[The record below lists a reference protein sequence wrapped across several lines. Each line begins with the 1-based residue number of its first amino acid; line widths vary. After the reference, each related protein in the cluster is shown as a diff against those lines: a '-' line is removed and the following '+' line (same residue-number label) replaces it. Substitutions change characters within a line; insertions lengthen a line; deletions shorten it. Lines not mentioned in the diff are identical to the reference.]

1 MHCREY
7 SERAVKA
14 EYHQTIR
21 AGVLLALAAL
31 IGTFVLSAA
40 EHHSAPYIEANQR
53 QALLDNLSMVVP
65 SDGFDNDILG
75 DVLELSD
82 PELLGMP
89 TATRIYRARQQGH
102 IRYIAFEII
111 APDGY
116 SGQIRLLMGVRA
128 DGATSGVRVLSHRE
142 TPGLGDAIE
151 ARRSN
156 WILGFDGKSLFNP
169 GANGWAV
176 RKDGGEFDQFTGAT
190 ITPRAVVK
198 AVHNGLLFVER
209 HRSELFADGET
220 TSKG

>member
-1 MHCREY
+1 
-7 SERAVKA
+7 VKA
-14 EYHQTIR
+14 EFHQTIR

-31 IGTFVLSAA
+31 IGTFILNAA

-65 SDGFDNDILG
+65 ADGFDNDILG
-75 DVLELSD
+75 DVLELGD
-82 PELLGMP
+82 PELLGMSTP
-89 TATRIYRARQQGH
+89 TRIYRARQQGN
-102 IRYIAFEII
+102 IRYIAFEIT

-116 SGQIRLLMGVRA
+116 SGQISLLMGVRA
-128 DGATSGVRVLSHRE
+128 DGAISGVRVLRHRE

-169 GANGWAV
+169 GSIGWAV
-176 RKDGGEFDQFTGAT
+176 KKDGGEFDQFTGAT

-209 HRSELFADGET
+209 HRSELFADSET